1 MVKAIS
7 TSFGAP
13 PLNETVVTRQLLEEL
28 VVQQRETNRLL
39 AELVKANRDK
49 DA

>member
-7 TSFGAP
+7 TSFGTG
-13 PLNETVVTRQLLEEL
+13 PLTEAVLTRQLLEEL
-28 VVQQRETNRLL
+28 IEQQRETNRLL
-39 AELVKANRDK
+39 AELVNTIRDK